1 MGLGRTHLSQ
11 QTKDQGLKVDD
22 CIVLNVQARMDLL
35 LDLEREGGRERREGE
50 RGGREEK
57 GRGRGKEETER
68 V

>member
-35 LDLEREGGRERREGE
+35 LDLEREGGR
-50 RGGREEK
+50 GGREGK
-57 GRGRGKEETER
+57 GRRRGKEETER